1 MDRIMP
7 RDDSGLPGRDD
18 DEMGTSI
25 VLTRRAGSG
34 DGFREDLLLERELDN
49 DVVLDARNLESCHPM
64 FALRLR
70 LFIDWH
76 LNAGHQ
82 VHVQAPRD
90 RHVAQQLAD
99 LGVADAIEDAVFSLP
114 APRAE
119 RVSTILSLQRF
130 KTFSDVEGIALESV
144 DLLHRQSEAV
154 GCWGNAMFAAVSEL
168 CNNALQH
175 GRNELGA
182 YLVADRT
189 SDRGGGQLRLAI
201 ADLGIGVPEHIRS
214 QHPEWQDDT
223 AAIARAIER
232 GVSGTGDAYR
242 GNGFSEVFD
251 EAMQTDL
258 VKARSAALID
268 IRSGRGR
275 VSVELVGGVMKVGGH
290 RSDRPRRGT
299 WITYTI
305 TTV

>member
-1 MDRIMP
+1 
-7 RDDSGLPGRDD
+7 
-18 DEMGTSI
+18 MGTSI
-25 VLTRRAGSG
+25 TLSRLAGSD
-34 DGFREDLLLERELDN
+34 DGFRSDMPLERELDD
-49 DVVLDARNLESCHPM
+49 DVLLDATDLRSCHPM

-76 LNAGHQ
+76 LNAGHK
-82 VHVQAPRD
+82 VIFKTPRD
-90 RHVAQQLAD
+90 RDTSQQLAD
-99 LGVADAIEDAVFSLP
+99 LGVADSLEDTVVSLP
-114 APRAE
+114 GPRAE
-119 RVSTILSLQRF
+119 RTNSILPLRRF
-130 KTFSDVEGIALESV
+130 GTFPDVEDIALETV

-175 GRNELGA
+175 GKNELGA
-182 YLVADRT
+182 YVVAERT
-189 SDRGGGQLRLAI
+189 ANRGGSELRLAI
-201 ADLGIGVPEHIRS
+201 ADLGIGIPEHIRS

-232 GVSGTGDAYR
+232 GVSGTGDIYR

-251 EAMQTDL
+251 EALQTDL
-258 VKARSAALID
+258 VRARSAAIVD

-275 VSVELVGGVMKVGGH
+275 VSVELVGGVKKAEGH
-290 RSDRPRRGT
+290 QGQIPRRGA

-305 TTV
+305 ATP